1 MEECVNNKFNN
12 NYDNETY
19 FSLNTMNNRKEKF
32 PNDEESTQS
41 YSNEIYPA
49 QQSTCCDKT
58 QNLADI
64 CSKDII

>member
-32 PNDEESTQS
+32 PNDEEST
-41 YSNEIYPA
+41 
-49 QQSTCCDKT
+49 
-58 QNLADI
+58 
-64 CSKDII
+64 